1 MEESGRIRRGYFI
14 EGLGG
19 SQFALPGAVD
29 RLRAMRDST
38 GGVVAL
44 AATDPA
50 CAFGSVLSWPE
61 SSDGRMARAAGA
73 YCVLDG
79 GELVLYLERGGRS
92 LLTNGDVSTEHL
104 RALIAVATSGAGKIE
119 VQKVDGAPVSQSALA
134 PLLREAGFS
143 STHRGL
149 IAYGAS

>member
-1 MEESGRIRRGYFI
+1 RGYFI

-29 RLRAMRDST
+29 RLRALRESS
-38 GGVVAL
+38 GGIVAV

-50 CAFGSVLSWPE
+50 SAYGSVLSWPE

-79 GELVLYLERGGRS
+79 GALVLYLERGGRS

-104 RALIAVATSGAGKIE
+104 RALIAAAMSGASKIE
-119 VQKVDGAPVSQSALA
+119 IQKVDGAPVSQSALA
-134 PLLREAGFS
+134 PLL
-143 STHRGL
+143 
-149 IAYGAS
+149 